1 MTKDEIKEKL
11 TELGI
16 EFDEKMKKDELA
28 NLLQAELEVAELEQ
42 KPKKY
47 IVVHDFKDLED
58 NGAIYFKGDKYPR
71 KSVQVDDERIQE
83 LLSTNNKIGKQLIKE
98 QE

>member
-11 TELGI
+11 TEVGI
-16 EFDEKMKKDELA
+16 KFDEKMKKDELA
-28 NLLQAELEVAELEQ
+28 NLLEAELEVTES
-42 KPKKY
+42 PKKY
-47 IVVHDFKDLED
+47 VVVHDFKDLED

-71 KSVQVDDERIQE
+71 KSIQVDDERIQE